1 MNQKYESQVI
11 STQITRHK
19 LEVRV
24 TGHISAKS
32 HVMNRKYESQ
42 VKMNDILS
50 DDTVNGNDSPWREPM
65 IAEHAQLHFTYSN
78 NWREALAEIH

>member
-1 MNQKYESQVI
+1 MNQ
-11 STQITRHK
+11 
-19 LEVRV
+19 
-24 TGHISAKS
+24 
-32 HVMNRKYESQ
+32 KYESQ